1 MAATRGFLVRAVI
14 GCALAMLAMGAATR
28 VEGLRR
34 ARAGAEPWVAQK
46 DEGRRAGAAARA
58 GSGADRTIVLDLEA
72 GVRAAQLIVVAKL
85 EAVSETTILQG
96 GQTAQVAEQYRLRP
110 VRVLKGKYD
119 RQELLMTGNDLG
131 ITRFG
136 DVGRRLQV
144 GDLFLV
150 ILARQGLNWLVCN
163 PLETLEQSIPRL
175 TGEDDR
181 LIAAVARLVNMTE
194 ATDRARA
201 VGLLIEG
208 LAEAGDRDGIP
219 LLRALGRRPLIAAQ
233 TPGLLRA
240 LGRHLDAVSVTAR
253 IEAVR
258 ALRAVLE
265 ADYLEQGELRRGA
278 AARIGGLLG
287 QVEER
292 GEATLRAP
300 ALDALAAVG
309 PAARDEPST
318 AGWLKVDGEVPTIS
332 ETVVRLRAI
341 GESAVKDQRDA
352 VRSLYEK
359 LPLDSAP
366 ELQFAAARTF
376 GRVDPAGAAA
386 AIKARVE
393 RKARAG
399 IGFASELAAAGELP
413 VAEAAPVFL
422 AASELELGNEEREV
436 IARSA
441 QRLRSAGTP
450 RGEERHGQPQAA
462 PGGGGLDDAVRER
475 LAQAVADREAAQEV
489 RLAAL
494 ACLVAVNDGR
504 LPGALRAAVR
514 DVGIEGSELMRQV
527 EAELV
532 RRKIGIEAG

>member
-1 MAATRGFLVRAVI
+1 
-14 GCALAMLAMGAATR
+14 
-28 VEGLRR
+28 
-34 ARAGAEPWVAQK
+34 
-46 DEGRRAGAAARA
+46 
-58 GSGADRTIVLDLEA
+58 
-72 GVRAAQLIVVAKL
+72 
-85 EAVSETTILQG
+85 
-96 GQTAQVAEQYRLRP
+96 
-110 VRVLKGKYD
+110 
-119 RQELLMTGNDLG
+119 
-131 ITRFG
+131 
-136 DVGRRLQV
+136 
-144 GDLFLV
+144 
-150 ILARQGLNWLVCN
+150 
-163 PLETLEQSIPRL
+163 
-175 TGEDDR
+175 
-181 LIAAVARLVNMTE
+181 
-194 ATDRARA
+194 
-201 VGLLIEG
+201 
-208 LAEAGDRDGIP
+208 
-219 LLRALGRRPLIAAQ
+219 
-233 TPGLLRA
+233 
-240 LGRHLDAVSVTAR
+240 
-253 IEAVR
+253 
-258 ALRAVLE
+258 
-265 ADYLEQGELRRGA
+265 
-278 AARIGGLLG
+278 
-287 QVEER
+287 
-292 GEATLRAP
+292 
-300 ALDALAAVG
+300 
-309 PAARDEPST
+309 
-318 AGWLKVDGEVPTIS
+318 
-332 ETVVRLRAI
+332 VVRLRAI

-359 LPLDSAP
+359 LPLESAP

-436 IARSA
+436 SARSA

-494 ACLVAVNDGR
+494 ACLLAVNDGR